1 MKHPDHDDL
10 AAFAIGGLTEGET
23 RSVASH
29 LERCDRCAAEVRD
42 RLMPAVAI
50 LAESVEQVAPPE
62 TLRQSVMAAVHADA
76 GTASAHAEK
85 AAREPRPERL
95 RSRSRLASFLMRPVA
110 GLAAIALVA
119 AGVAGYLIAE
129 GGGEDAETVP
139 ITQAAGEA
147 GGSLVLDDGS
157 ATLHMH
163 GMEKLTKGSVY
174 QVWVATP
181 AGIKPSATFLPHDD
195 GTATAA
201 LPEAAGDVSEVMVT
215 AEPGPGRT
223 EPTLPPVMDVR
234 LD

>member
-1 MKHPDHDDL
+1 VRHPDHDDL
-10 AAFAIGGLTEGET
+10 AAFVIGGLTEGEA

-29 LERCDRCAAEVRD
+29 LERCERCAAEVRD
-42 RLMPAVAI
+42 RLMPAVAV

-62 TLRQSVMAAVHADA
+62 RLRQSVMAAVHADA
-76 GTASAHAEK
+76 GTASTHAER
-85 AAREPRPERL
+85 AAREPRPG
-95 RSRSRLASFLMRPVA
+95 RSRSRLAGFLMRPVA
-110 GLAAIALVA
+110 GLAAMALVA
-119 AGVAGYLIAE
+119 AGVAGYLIAD

-163 GMEKLTKGSVY
+163 GMERLAKGSVY

-223 EPTLPPVMDVR
+223 EPTLPPVIDVR

>member
-10 AAFAIGGLTEGET
+10 AAFAIGGMAEGEA

-29 LERCDRCAAEVRD
+29 LDRCDRCAAEVRD
-42 RLMPAVAI
+42 RLMPAVAV

-62 TLRQSVMAAVHADA
+62 TLRQSVMAAVHAEA
-76 GTASAHAEK
+76 GNASIHTEQ
-85 AAREPRPERL
+85 AAREPRPER
-95 RSRSRLASFLMRPVA
+95 SRSRLAGFLMRPVA
-110 GLAAIALVA
+110 GLAAVALAA
-119 AGVAGYLIAE
+119 AGVAGYLIAD

-147 GGSLVLDDGS
+147 GGSLVFDDGS